1 MWAASYLKNEI
12 FTRFEPYIMYY
23 LKKGAMSLCDKI
35 ITDVIDII
43 GHYLTLLSQLFG
55 DLNKLKTAKLRLLKL
70 IQTVLILKYLT
81 KFT

>member
-1 MWAASYLKNEI
+1 MWTTSYLKDKI
-12 FTRFEPYIMYY
+12 FTKFEPYIIYY
-23 LKKGAMSLCDKI
+23 LKKGTMSFYDKI
-35 ITDVIDII
+35 ITNVINII